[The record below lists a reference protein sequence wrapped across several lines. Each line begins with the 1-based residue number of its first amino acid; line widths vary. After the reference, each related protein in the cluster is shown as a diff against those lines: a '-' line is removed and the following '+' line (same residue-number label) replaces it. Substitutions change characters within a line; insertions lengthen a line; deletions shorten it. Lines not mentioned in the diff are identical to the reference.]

1 MAEMESLEERRPP
14 PRRVGSDGP
23 SDGGGSDI
31 RERLVR
37 LEESVAGIRKDIEE
51 NIARK
56 TDVLGLKLWIVLGAL
71 GVMGAM
77 VGMALAAANIVVN
90 AIRVFGGS

>member
-14 PRRVGSDGP
+14 PRRVGSNGP
-23 SDGGGSDI
+23 SDGGGSDL
-31 RERLVR
+31 RERLAR

-71 GVMGAM
+71 GVIAAM
-77 VGMALAAANIVVN
+77 IGIGLAAANIVVN
-90 AIRVFGGS
+90 AVRAFGGS